1 MSTDHPS
8 LFHSDSH
15 SEQSS
20 SASWRVIS
28 TAATVGVTV
37 FLCGVAL
44 QRRMLTGKERPL
56 KLLLLGNS
64 VSGVLAGVLALKVM
78 RTSIE
83 SRDGIRERLA
93 MVAEMNH
100 HIRNALQVIEL
111 SAHSTRNEQAIASI
125 TQAVNRIERVLREI
139 VGAERRKTPR
149 PDGLQDDSSSQGMA
163 S

>member
-1 MSTDHPS
+1 MSTNHPS
-8 LFHSDSH
+8 LFPPDGHFT
-15 SEQSS
+15 SS
-20 SASWRVIS
+20 STSTWQVIAS
-28 TAATVGVTV
+28 AASIGVMLS
-37 FLCGVAL
+37 LCAAAL
-44 QRRMLTGKERPL
+44 HSRTLGGKERPL
-56 KLLLLGNS
+56 RLLLNYLP
-64 VSGVLAGVLALKVM
+64 GVLAGVLAVKLIHG
-78 RTSIE
+78 SIQN
-83 SRDGIRERLA
+83 RDGIRERLE

-149 PDGLQDDSSSQGMA
+149 PDGLQDTSGSQRVA